1 MPPAPCPRGAAL
13 YALSGKPLCSGAR
26 RSYPAVVEVVE
37 REPQIAQLRRAM
49 RGAVR
54 RGRVVAV
61 TGEPG
66 AGKTTLLRAVTSGPG
81 AARVARGLCDPLA
94 TPRPLGPLHDVLAEL
109 GAAQAIAAPTVPSE
123 VGARLV
129 SALRDEPTT
138 VIIEDA
144 QWIDEASVDVLRF
157 LVRRVESLPIL
168 LLLTYRA
175 DEIGPAHTLRPLL
188 GDLARLENAT
198 TISLDPLSL
207 DAVSVLLRQTS
218 LDPQRVH
225 RLTGGNPFYVT
236 EIARHPGEELP
247 STVRDAVLA
256 SAASVEDADLEVLQ
270 IIATAPDAV
279 DDRLLPLLGIELPQ
293 LRRIESTGLLSRS
306 RRGLA
311 YRHELARLAIAE
323 AIPLG
328 GAPALHARVLAALEQ
343 LGSTD
348 VALLTH
354 HAHAAHD
361 RSRTSRYAVLA
372 GTEAARAGSH
382 TEAVAFLALAL
393 AHLDEDRSERARVLQ
408 LLSNEQYMV
417 SRLPDAVSSITT
429 AIRLWDEIGDA
440 EGVAAAHD
448 RGAVIEYY
456 SARRDEAERHARLAA
471 RDPDT
476 AAYAS
481 ACATQAY
488 LAYRRNDDDAAALNL
503 RAARDRA
510 EATGDELVRLRC
522 DIVTAASNLLGGSAE
537 ARGQLEQHAQ
547 AALALSFDDL
557 GTTAYSNLTAIDI
570 EQRRYREA
578 EEVLARSIPITV
590 ERDIPLCNQW
600 QRGMRARVHLHR
612 GRWAAAMED
621 ARGLL
626 EEGAAPL
633 ASMWPHLVLGLV
645 ALRQVDAARAESDEE
660 GRSAAVAAAHLD
672 AAWDLAARLD
682 EPLARLPVLSALA
695 EQAWMTGRH
704 DERLQTIGVSIDS
717 ARPLPG
723 MSWATGDL
731 AVWLHRLAPEH
742 RGIDPRHLDLA
753 EPFRLELDGRHELA
767 AQWWTR
773 AGAPFE
779 SAIAAAHSSDPVT
792 ARIGVED
799 LESIGAPATAQRC
812 RDLLRSRGFPV
823 TARGRR
829 ASTRANPSGL
839 TNRQLDVARLVARGL
854 TNAELA
860 ESLFISPKTADHHV
874 SAVLTKLGL
883 RTRREVVR
891 RAAELGLD

>member
-1 MPPAPCPRGAAL
+1 
-13 YALSGKPLCSGAR
+13 
-26 RSYPAVVEVVE
+26 VDVVE

-49 RGAVR
+49 RGALR

-66 AGKTTLLRAVTSGPG
+66 AGKTTLLRAVTSSPG

-109 GAAQAIAAPTVPSE
+109 GAVHSITGPTVPSE
-123 VGARLV
+123 VGARLGA
-129 SALRDEPTT
+129 ALRDEPTT
-138 VIIEDA
+138 VIVEDA

-157 LVRRVESLPIL
+157 LVRRVEALPTL

-188 GDLARLENAT
+188 GDIARLEHAT

-207 DAVSVLLRQTS
+207 EAVTALLRTTS

-236 EIARHPGEELP
+236 EIARHPDDALP
-247 STVRDAVLA
+247 SSVRDAVLA
-256 SAASVEDADLEVLQ
+256 STSSVEDADLEVLQ
-270 IIATAPDAV
+270 IIATSPDAV
-279 DDRLLPLLGIELPQ
+279 DDRLLPLLGIDLPQ

-311 YRHELARLAIAE
+311 YRHELARLAVAD

-328 GAPALHARVLAALEQ
+328 GAPALHARMLAALEQ
-343 LGSTD
+343 FGSTD

-354 HAHAAHD
+354 HARAAHD
-361 RSRTSRYAVLA
+361 RGRTSRYAVLA
-372 GTEAARAGSH
+372 GTEAARTGSH

-393 AHLDEDRSERARVLQ
+393 SNLDEDRSERARVLQ

-440 EGVAAAHD
+440 DGVAAAHD

-456 SARRDEAERHARLAA
+456 SARREAAERHARLAA

-488 LAYRRNDDDAAALNL
+488 LAYRRNDDDAADLNL

-522 DIVTAASNLLGGSAE
+522 DIVTAAGNLVRGSYD
-537 ARGQLEQHAQ
+537 ARALLEQHAHR
-547 AALALSFDDL
+547 ALELSFDEL
-557 GTTAYSNLTAIDI
+557 GTTAYSNLSAIDI

-578 EEVLARSIPITV
+578 EEVLTRSIPITV

-612 GRWAAAMED
+612 GRWAAAEED
-621 ARGLL
+621 ARAVL

-645 ALRQVDAARAESDEE
+645 ALRQADGAGAETDGGSRA
-660 GRSAAVAAAHLD
+660 AAVAGHLD
-672 AAWDLAARLD
+672 AAWELAARLD
-682 EPLARLPVLSALA
+682 EPLARLPVLSALV
-695 EQAWMTGRH
+695 ERAWVNDAP
-704 DERLQTIGVSIDS
+704 DERLEAISPILASVSS
-717 ARPLPG
+717 LPG
-723 MSWATGDL
+723 MAWAMGDL
-731 AVWLHRLAPEH
+731 AVWADRVAPE
-742 RGIDPRHLDLA
+742 RGAIDTRHLDIA
-753 EPFRLELDGRHELA
+753 EPFRLELDGRHRVA
-767 AQWWTR
+767 AQWWAR

-779 SAIAAAHSSDPVT
+779 SAISAAHSTDPVT
-792 ARIGVED
+792 ARSGVEE
-799 LESIGAPATAQRC
+799 LESLGAHATAHRC
-812 RDLLRSRGFPV
+812 LDLLRSKGFQV

-860 ESLFISPKTADHHV
+860 DELFISPKTADHHV

-883 RTRREVVR
+883 RTRREIVR
-891 RAAELGLD
+891 RSVELGLD